1 MAASYV
7 IHRPAVVAMLDAGI
21 EILRFFR
28 FRLGRILTIVSK
40 LVYKGFIKSTYIGV
54 IIQLLSTMDTL

>member
-21 EILRFFR
+21 EIFR
-28 FRLGRILTIVSK
+28 FRLGRISIEHLGG
-40 LVYKGFIKSTYIGV
+40 LFF
-54 IIQLLSTMDTL
+54 MATLGCPAGSDRNDR

>member
-21 EILRFFR
+21 EILIGHLGGFFYGY
-28 FRLGRILTIVSK
+28 LDVLLEVS
-40 LVYKGFIKSTYIGV
+40 T
-54 IIQLLSTMDTL
+54 DR

>member
-21 EILRFFR
+21 EILIGH
-28 FRLGRILTIVSK
+28 LGGNFLW
-40 LVYKGFIKSTYIGV
+40 
-54 IIQLLSTMDTL
+54 LLGCPAGSDRN